1 VQGRL
6 LSVNFAPEKI
16 EINPMFT
23 RLKHTAILLLA
34 AILLAGISFDAQ
46 AQRKGKKKK
55 KGMPTAE
62 QVLQTRLMQHVGVLA
77 ADSLE
82 GRRTGTEGEKKAVRY
97 ITSQYAALGIT
108 GAGTEGYL
116 QPFEIDEGKGY
127 RNQTKL
133 LINGQTLVAGKDYF
147 PFAWSGEGKIES
159 TASVALSEAG
169 DAWWIDIAATMDVN
183 EENPHFILATH
194 LQELAKGAADKGAKA
209 IIFYNDGPKPDSLTF
224 NAKDRSQPLTIP
236 VIYLNAPA
244 KKALGITDESNPAVA
259 AQVTFEKILRNGTN
273 VVAGIDNGA
282 LTTLVI
288 GAHLDHLGY
297 GEDANSR
304 HTGEPGIHNG
314 ADDNASGTAA
324 VIELARLIKEKGD
337 KRFNFIFLHFSGE
350 ELGLY
355 GSKYFTEHPSIEM
368 GKVSYMINLDMVGRY
383 NDSSKALTVGG
394 IGTSP
399 SWAQLVQPTTDFL
412 LKIDSSGTGPSD
424 HTSFYRKDIPV
435 LFFFTGLHTDYHKP
449 SDDADKINYA
459 GMVKIVNYISGIIE
473 RSPADTRLAFT
484 KTREQSMGSRGF
496 KVSIGIMPDYT
507 FSGTGV
513 KADGVIEGR
522 PAQKAGL
529 QANDVIL
536 QLGDHLI
543 TGVDTYM
550 QALNRFEKGQTT
562 TVVVK
567 RGSEVKEL
575 SITF

>member
-1 VQGRL
+1 MFANYKYIVLVL
-6 LSVNFAPEKI
+6 LQMI
-16 EINPMFT
+16 
-23 RLKHTAILLLA
+23 LLA
-34 AILLAGISFDAQ
+34 AVSAEAQ

-55 KGMPTAE
+55 KGAPTAE
-62 QVLQTRLMQHVGVLA
+62 QVLQARLMQHVGVLA

-97 ITSQYAALGIT
+97 ITTQYEAMGIA
-108 GAGTEGYL
+108 GAGTDGYL
-116 QPFEIDEGKGY
+116 QPFEIDEGKSFKNFSKLTLNG
-127 RNQTKL
+127 KL
-133 LINGQTLVAGKDYF
+133 LDAGKDYF
-147 PFAWSGEGKIES
+147 PFAWSGEGTFES
-159 TASVALSEAG
+159 SASVALSEAG
-169 DAWWIDIAATMDVN
+169 DAWWIDLEPIIEKN
-183 EENPHFILATH
+183 RENPHFILATH
-194 LQELAKGAADKGAKA
+194 LQQVAKEGASKGATA
-209 IIFYNDGPKPDSLTF
+209 IIFYNDGTQPDSLSF
-224 NAKDRSQPLTIP
+224 QAKDRSEPVSIP
-236 VIYLNAPA
+236 VLYLTAAA
-244 KKALGITDESNPAVA
+244 KRKFGITDESSPELT
-259 AQVTFEKILRNGTN
+259 AQVKFEKINRWGTN

-282 LTTLVI
+282 ESTLVI

-324 VIELARLIKEKGD
+324 VMELARLLKEKGD
-337 KRFNFIFLHFSGE
+337 KRFNYIFLHFSGE

-355 GSKYFTEHPSIEM
+355 GSKYFTENPSIALK
-368 GKVSYMINLDMVGRY
+368 KVNYMINLDMVGRF

-399 SWAQLVQPTTDFL
+399 SWAQLVQPTADFI

-449 SDDADKINYA
+449 SDDAEKINYA
-459 GMVKIVNYISGIIE
+459 GMVKIVKYISDIIE
-473 RSPADTRLAFT
+473 RTPADSRLAFT
-484 KTREQSMGSRGF
+484 KTREQSMGGRGF
-496 KVSIGIMPDYT
+496 KVSMGIMPDYT

-522 PAQKAGL
+522 PAQKAGIL
-529 QANDVIL
+529 TNDIIL
-536 QLGDHLI
+536 QLGEHLI

-567 RGSEVKEL
+567 RGSDVKEFP
-575 SITF
+575 ITF

>member
-1 VQGRL
+1 MFTKLKYITTLLLPLLL
-6 LSVNFAPEKI
+6 LSV
-16 EINPMFT
+16 
-23 RLKHTAILLLA
+23 
-34 AILLAGISFDAQ
+34 ISLDAQ

-55 KGMPTAE
+55 KGALTAE
-62 QVLQTRLMQHVGVLA
+62 QVLQTNLTRHVGVLA

-97 ITSQYAALGIT
+97 IAAQYQTLGIN
-108 GAGTEGYL
+108 GAGTEGL
-116 QPFEIDEGKGY
+116 IQPFEIDEGKSFLK
-127 RNQTKL
+127 QTSLTIDGKS
-133 LINGQTLVAGKDYF
+133 LVAGKDYF
-147 PFAWSGEGKIES
+147 PFAWSGEGKFES
-159 TASVALSEAG
+159 NASVALSEAG
-169 DAWWIDIAATMDVN
+169 DTWWIDLESTIEIN

-194 LQELAKGAADKGAKA
+194 LQELAKGAAAKGAKS
-209 IIFYNDGPKPDSLTF
+209 IIFYNDGSKPDSLSF
-224 NAKDRSQPLTIP
+224 NAKDRSETLSIP
-236 VIYLNAPA
+236 VIYLTAEA
-244 KKALGITDESNPAVA
+244 KKALSITDESNPEVVA
-259 AQVTFEKILRNGTN
+259 QIKFEKVIRKGMN

-282 LTTLVI
+282 PSTIVL

-324 VIELARLIKEKGD
+324 VLELARIIKAKGD
-337 KRFNFIFLHFSGE
+337 KRFNYIFLHFSGE

-355 GSKYFTEHPSIEM
+355 GSKYFTEHPTFDLK
-368 GKVSYMINLDMVGRY
+368 KVNYMINLDMVGRY

-399 SWAQLVQPTTDFL
+399 SWAQLVQPTADFL

-459 GMVKIVNYISGIIE
+459 GMVKIVNYIDGIIE

-484 KTREQSMGSRGF
+484 KTREQTMGSRGF

-513 KADGVIEGR
+513 KADGVIDGR

-536 QLGDHLI
+536 QLGEHLI

-575 SITF
+575 PITF

>member
-1 VQGRL
+1 MFIKLKYITTL
-6 LSVNFAPEKI
+6 LLPV
-16 EINPMFT
+16 
-23 RLKHTAILLLA
+23 LLLA
-34 AILLAGISFDAQ
+34 VISLDAQ
-46 AQRKGKKKK
+46 AQRKSKKKK
-55 KGMPTAE
+55 KGAQTAD
-62 QVLQTRLMQHVGVLA
+62 QILQTNLTRHVGVLA

-97 ITSQYAALGIT
+97 ITAQYQALGIA
-108 GAGTEGYL
+108 GAGTEGL
-116 QPFEIDEGKGY
+116 IQPFEIDEGKSF
-127 RNQTKL
+127 RNQTNLK
-133 LINGQTLVAGKDYF
+133 INGKSLVAGKDYF

-159 TASVALSEAG
+159 GASVALSEAG
-169 DAWWIDIAATMDVN
+169 DAWWIDLEPIIEKN
-183 EENPHFILATH
+183 KENPHFVLAAH
-194 LQELAKGAADKGAKA
+194 LQQVAKEGAAKGATA
-209 IIFYNDGPKPDSLTF
+209 IIYYNDGTQPDSLSF
-224 NAKDRSQPLTIP
+224 NAKDRTEPLSIP
-236 VIYLNAPA
+236 VIYLAAEA
-244 KKALGITDESNPAVA
+244 KKALAITDESNPAVV
-259 AQVTFEKILRNGTN
+259 AQVKFEKVTRKGMN

-282 LTTLVI
+282 PATIVL

-324 VIELARLIKEKGD
+324 VLELARIIKAKAD
-337 KRFNFIFLHFSGE
+337 KRFNYIFLHFSGE

-355 GSKYFTEHPSIEM
+355 GSKYFTEHPTFDLK
-368 GKVSYMINLDMVGRY
+368 KVNYMINLDMVGRY

-399 SWAQLVQPTTDFL
+399 SWAQLVQPTADFL

-459 GMVKIVNYISGIIE
+459 GMVKIVNYINGIID

-484 KTREQSMGSRGF
+484 KTREQSMGGRGF

-513 KADGVIEGR
+513 KADGVIDGR

-536 QLGDHLI
+536 QLGEHLI

-575 SITF
+575 PITF